1 MATVQIGSLDWA
13 LTHVEQFGDT
23 DVFPLP
29 FEYAAIRHDW
39 ARIGPE
45 LARQDLFQWNVRPH
59 RRLLA
64 PKARHGFRI
73 VTQLD
78 PLDFLLFTALVY
90 EMGVHLEATRLPIG
104 EDTIFSFRFDPRP
117 DGQLYNPNIGY
128 ADFQRVSREI
138 IDDDG
143 ALTHVLITDIAD
155 FYPRIYTHRLEN
167 ALHATDSPP
176 NHIRA
181 LMRMLNGWNT
191 SESYGVPVGT
201 AAARLLAEVTISDV
215 DAALIANNVRF
226 VRFND
231 DYRMFANSYG
241 EAYRHLAVLAD
252 VLFRNHGLTL
262 QPQKTFILPTVEFV
276 ERYVRSYEERE
287 VHSLR
292 QEFDHIVNELG
303 LGNPYEPI
311 RYDNLNPVIQQRIN
325 QLNLAAL
332 FRAELQ
338 HGGSVDFSLIKFV
351 LRRLAQLGDSSIADE
366 VLDNIEQLHPA
377 FPDIIQYLRSLSTL
391 CPADKHRIGER
402 LLDLLASPVIAS
414 IEYHKMWALDL
425 FTADTAWDN
434 QRRFLGILGGSPDQA
449 SRRKLILALGRSNQ
463 RHWFQSR
470 WRDLF
475 DEAPWSRRALIAA
488 ASCLSAD
495 ARSHWYR
502 AIRPR
507 IDTLERAV
515 AEWAEAN
522 PFH

>member
-1 MATVQIGSLDWA
+1 MATVQLASLDWA
-13 LTHVEQFGDT
+13 LTHAEQYGDT

-29 FEYAAIRHDW
+29 LEYAAIRHDW
-39 ARIGPE
+39 ARLGPE

-78 PLDFLLFTALVY
+78 PLDFLLFSALVY
-90 EMGVHLEATRLPIG
+90 EMGVHLEATRLPVPQN
-104 EDTIFSFRFDPRP
+104 TVFSFRYDPLP
-117 DGQLYNPNIGY
+117 TGQLFSPNVGY
-128 ADFQRVSREI
+128 TDFQAASHEI
-138 IDDDG
+138 VDNDDSV
-143 ALTHVLITDIAD
+143 THVVVTDIAD

-167 ALHATDSPP
+167 ALQVTAASPD
-176 NHIRA
+176 HIRV
-181 LMRMLNGWNT
+181 LMRMLNGWNAT
-191 SESYGVPVGT
+191 ESYGVPVGT

-215 DAALIANNVRF
+215 DAALIGNNVRF

-231 DYRMFANSYG
+231 DYRIFAGSYG
-241 EAYRHLAVLAD
+241 EAYRNLALLAD

-262 QPQKTFILPTVEFV
+262 QPQKTLVLPTADFV
-276 ERYVRSYEERE
+276 ERYLRSYEERE

-292 QEFDHIVNELG
+292 EEFERIVEGLG

-311 RYDNLNPVIQQRIN
+311 RYDDLDADTQQRVS

-332 FRAELQ
+332 FRAELARD
-338 HGGSVDFSLIKFV
+338 GAVDFSLIKFV

-377 FPDIIQYLRSLSTL
+377 FPDIVHYLRSLATL
-391 CPADKHRIGER
+391 SPADKQRIGGR
-402 LLDLLASPVIAS
+402 ILDLLASPVIAS
-414 IEYHKMWALDL
+414 LEYHKMWALDL

-434 QRRFLGILGGSPDQA
+434 ERRFLSVLGGSSDQA

-488 ASCLSAD
+488 ASCLPAD
-495 ARSHWYR
+495 ARAHWYR

-515 AEWAEAN
+515 AEWANAN